1 MHINNGKAVLADI
14 SNEGNKDGLS
24 DSTARMRAPLA
35 QIIAT
40 LRPTPENIADANR
53 KREAALLAQ
62 LREAARKGD
71 TAETERLLPAID
83 GVNKRLVDQ
92 ARNEANQC
100 ANPEKKR
107 ILNEAANEL
116 ESLNRDL
123 GDIARRAANN
133 PGNAQAQAELAVHT
147 KKMENAM
154 DRIVQTIQ
162 NKDDSPA
169 EKARR
174 LANALIRGLQSG
186 QMDPNRFLAGAK
198 ALADYINGLNLS
210 GGDFNLDAELAAL
223 DKHSRAAGGI
233 GRQKANVPLDGFLKD
248 IKKPKAVQ
256 AKAPPKTFDEAIQ
269 AVADEIGGNM
279 DLLDLGEGDPVTI
292 LIRSIAKELTNLADA
307 AKAGNR
313 QNMVMAGRNACAR
326 INELHALL
334 KTYADRCKDPRT
346 KERLLRSMQAMK
358 NLSVQLKILTAVKAA
373 SGKNKDADTEEQ
385 LISVAKGLGNSLN
398 ESVNSVKVMR
408 GANLLR

>member
-1 MHINNGKAVLADI
+1 MGAELDQLLPMHINNGKAVLADI
-14 SNEGNKDGLS
+14 NNEKNKDGLS
-24 DSTARMRAPLA
+24 DSTTRMRAPLA

-53 KREAALLAQ
+53 RREAALLAQ

-71 TAETERLLPAID
+71 TAEAERLLPAID
-83 GVNKRLVDQ
+83 AVNKRLVDQ

-116 ESLNRDL
+116 ESLNREL

-169 EKARR
+169 
-174 LANALIRGLQSG
+174 
-186 QMDPNRFLAGAK
+186 
-198 ALADYINGLNLS
+198 
-210 GGDFNLDAELAAL
+210 
-223 DKHSRAAGGI
+223 
-233 GRQKANVPLDGFLKD
+233 QKANVPLDGFLKD
-248 IKKPKAVQ
+248 IKKPKPAPVV
-256 AKAPPKTFDEAIQ
+256 KAPPKTFDEAIQ
-269 AVADEIGGNM
+269 AVADDIGNNM

-307 AKAGNR
+307 AKVGNR
-313 QNMVMAGRNACAR
+313 QNMVMAGRNACTR

-358 NLSVQLKILTAVKAA
+358 NFSVQLKILTAVKAA

>member
-1 MHINNGKAVLADI
+1 MGAELDQLLPMHINNGKAVLADI
-14 SNEGNKDGLS
+14 NNEKNKDGLS

-53 KREAALLAQ
+53 RREAALLAQ

-71 TAETERLLPAID
+71 TAEAERLLPAID
-83 GVNKRLVDQ
+83 AVNKRLVDQ

-116 ESLNRDL
+116 ESLNREL

-174 LANALIRGLQSG
+174 LANALIRDLQSG
-186 QMDPNRFLAGAK
+186 NMDPNRFLAGAK

-210 GGDFNLDAELAAL
+210 GGDFDLDAELAAL
-223 DKHSRAAGGI
+223 DKHSRAAAGI

-248 IKKPKAVQ
+248 IKKPKPAPVV
-256 AKAPPKTFDEAIQ
+256 KAPPKTF
-269 AVADEIGGNM
+269 
-279 DLLDLGEGDPVTI
+279 
-292 LIRSIAKELTNLADA
+292 
-307 AKAGNR
+307 
-313 QNMVMAGRNACAR
+313 
-326 INELHALL
+326 
-334 KTYADRCKDPRT
+334 ADRCKDPRT

-358 NLSVQLKILTAVKAA
+358 NFSVQLKILTAVKAA